1 MAYGGRTVSLTLTF
15 AIFLGDATEFWIT
28 CVRRSWICSG
38 FSNKLPP
45 CYALVGVHCY
55 LLGVVDSLDAWHMDT
70 KARRFIGMLAD
81 HGA

>member
-55 LLGVVDSLDAWHMDT
+55 LLGVVDCTLNCSV
-70 KARRFIGMLAD
+70 
-81 HGA
+81 